1 MTGIDLQNNGQ
12 GNSIEHPEDAILD
25 NVKIT
30 FIGNGNTVRIG
41 RSCLSNV
48 VIEIHG
54 DDNVIEFDEDCCVTN
69 AIIKAWVD
77 RAGRNAV
84 KLTRTRIGRGVQYS
98 QGQIILGGDCVSVE
112 IGEGTNIIE
121 AKLFAVER
129 HSRIEIG
136 PWCLFSWNIE
146 IRTSDWHPI
155 FDIESGQRINMPAP
169 VRLAE
174 RVWVGSDVRILKGV
188 TVGAGSVIGV
198 GSIVTRDIPASC
210 VAVGNPARVVRTG
223 ISWSVDALSH
233 LDQEPVIAP

>member
-1 MTGIDLQNNGQ
+1 MTRIDLQDNGR

-25 NVKIT
+25 NVKIS
-30 FIGNGNTVRIG
+30 FFGNGNTVRIG

-48 VIEIHG
+48 VIEVHG
-54 DDNVIEFDEDCCVTN
+54 DENTFEFVEDCCVTN
-69 AIIKAWVD
+69 AIIRARVD

-84 KLTRTRIGRGVQYS
+84 RLTRTRIGRGVQYS
-98 QGQIILGGDCVSVE
+98 EGQIILGGDCASVD

-121 AKLFAVER
+121 AKLFAIER
-129 HSRIEIG
+129 HSRIEVG

-169 VRLAE
+169 VTLAE
-174 RVWVGSDVRILKGV
+174 KVWVGSDVRILKGV
-188 TVGAGSVIGV
+188 TVGQGSVIGL

-233 LDQEPVIAP
+233 LDQGPLIAP